1 MAKRN
6 RSAVACARCKASKSK
21 CSDYRPCKHCVSVK
35 ASCKDASDMEVV
47 HQDKSF
53 KAAKPVTSGFVDY
66 SMLSMLDQNVQRPH
80 SSSVLDLIN
89 GIKSSQGICTP
100 TQTIS
105 NPRLHLSSSAQ
116 GYPDYKSYI
125 STNRDVKDVC
135 AKLDQEL
142 VGSSAGGLIHL
153 RKEAD
158 TAFSSNQAVPTWS
171 RIIQQPCRL
180 SHQQLQVPPVCLP
193 PALTTL
199 PNFEISSEFTSC
211 TSPMPLP
218 AQLPP
223 PLPSCSARVF
233 LPSFA
238 ELQLLLALPP
248 AGQR

>member
-6 RSAVACARCKASKSK
+6 RSAVACARCKASKYK

-35 ASCKDASDMEVV
+35 ASCKDASDIDEVV

-53 KAAKPVTSGFVDY
+53 KAAKPGTSGFVDY
-66 SMLSMLDQNVQRPH
+66 SMLSMLVQNVQRPH
-80 SSSVLDLIN
+80 SSSVLDLLN
-89 GIKSSQGICTP
+89 GMKSHQGICTP

-105 NPRLHLSSSAQ
+105 NPRFHLSSSAQ

-135 AKLDQEL
+135 ATLDQEF
-142 VGSSAGGLIHL
+142 VGSTACGLLHM

-158 TAFSSNQAVPTWS
+158 IAFSPNQAVPTWS
-171 RIIQQPCRL
+171 RIIQQPCRT
-180 SHQQLQVPPVCLP
+180 SNQQLQVPHVCLP
-193 PALTTL
+193 PAWTTL
-199 PNFEISSEFTSC
+199 PNFEISSEFTS
-211 TSPMPLP
+211 PMPLP
-218 AQLPP
+218 AQLLP
-223 PLPSCSARVF
+223 PLPPFSARVF